1 MQKFGMLFFLAALTL
16 AACGSGDDDI
26 TDGVASV
33 SDLDESVQD
42 AESVAAAAAA
52 DADSDNSDDQT
63 AEEAALALSACMRD
77 NGYAEFP
84 DPVIG
89 DNGAPNL
96 RAAIA
101 ESGVDLGDPDF
112 REQIETCGDEVGGDN
127 IGAGARNVNREQS
140 QEQLLIY
147 TQCLRDEGLDVG
159 DLGAPGQGQDQAQGD
174 GGEPGAGRAQAGAG
188 ARGDRSERFANSLG
202 LDTDDPATAAAL
214 DACAPV
220 LEEALAG
227 VGAGARN
234 G

>member
-1 MQKFGMLFFLAALTL
+1 MQKFGILFLLLGLTL
-16 AACGSGDDDI
+16 AACGGGDDDT

-42 AESVAAAAAA
+42 AEAVAAEAVA
-52 DADSDNSDDQT
+52 DTESEDGEEQT

-77 NGYAEFP
+77 NGFAEFP

-101 ESGVDLGDPDF
+101 ESGVDFGDPDF
-112 REQIETCGDEVGGDN
+112 REQIGTCSEEVGGDN
-127 IGAGARNVNREQS
+127 FGAGARGNQREQV
-140 QEQLLIY
+140 QEQLLTY

-159 DLGAPGQGQDQAQGD
+159 DLGAPGQGQGQTGD
-174 GGEPGAGRAQAGAG
+174 GDGAGAGRPQRGDG
-188 ARGDRSERFANSLG
+188 ARGDRGERIANALG
-202 LDTDDPATAAAL
+202 LDAEDPATTAAL

-227 VGAGARN
+227 IGPGPGN